1 MDFLFTA
8 KITFQYNLIG
18 FADTK
23 QSYAPNAFDIL
34 RVNEFFPINGTH
46 AFLQIHGTLFWV
58 CVHRM

>member
-46 AFLQIHGTLFWV
+46 AFLQIHGTLF
-58 CVHRM
+58 